1 MDKRIVYINKNITI
15 NNFEYLFNAAYL
27 IRNNQKCLFGS
38 SENFITSIETKNNCT
53 LKRDF
58 RKLIGKLSI

>member
-1 MDKRIVYINKNITI
+1 
-15 NNFEYLFNAAYL
+15 L